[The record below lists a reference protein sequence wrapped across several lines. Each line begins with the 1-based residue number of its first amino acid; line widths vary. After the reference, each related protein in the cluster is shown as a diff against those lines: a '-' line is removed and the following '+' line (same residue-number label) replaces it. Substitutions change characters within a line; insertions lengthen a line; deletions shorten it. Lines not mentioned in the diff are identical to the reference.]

1 MHSIK
6 EIFCDH
12 WDEFAI
18 QFKGRIRQVVLEDV
32 RRMLD
37 CGDITKGHLLYECS
51 SCGEKKKVGFTCKS
65 RFCSSC
71 GKIYVDARSE
81 NMAKKMLRVKH
92 RHMVFTI
99 AEELR
104 IFFKRERNLLA
115 LLPQVANSVLKR
127 IFKKVSK
134 KEEYMPGVATV
145 IHTFGGDLKWNP
157 HVHVIVTEGGM
168 GKITEWKNI
177 NYFNYKSLRRSWQ
190 KGLLDALLKNVSK
203 KRRELKNIINRLY
216 SEKKEGFYVFA
227 DRVIKNSKGA
237 IKYVG
242 RYTGRPAIANSRIV
256 SYDGEQVTYYY
267 NDKETGKRVEITISV
282 FEFIKRVIVHIA
294 DRGFQMIRYYG
305 LYANKRKDK
314 PRIMK
319 MLSEKLI
326 EFAEKHK
333 SWRKRIQMSF
343 GHDPLSCPK
352 CKTEMVLI
360 DIVYPVI
367 GSVLSLIHA
376 RECAKLEAEI
386 YEYQSM
392 DLELKNHYK
401 CPLVYV

>member
-6 EIFCDH
+6 EIFSDH
-12 WDEFAI
+12 WCAFEK
-18 QFKGRIRQVVLEDV
+18 QFKDRIRTVVLEDV
-32 RRMLD
+32 SRMLD

-51 SCGEKKKVGFTCKS
+51 SCGETKKVGFTCKS

-81 NMAKKMLRVKH
+81 NMAKKMIRVKH

-104 IFFKRERNLLA
+104 IFFKRERNLLS
-115 LLPQVANSVLKR
+115 LLPQVAYSVLKR

-134 KEEYMPGVATV
+134 KEEYTPGVATV

-157 HVHVIVTEGGM
+157 HVHVIVSEGGM
-168 GKITEWKNI
+168 GKLTEWKNI

-190 KGLLDALLKNVSK
+190 KGLLDALLENVTK
-203 KRRELKNIINRLY
+203 KKRELKNIINRLY

-242 RYTGRPAIANSRIV
+242 RYTGRSAIANSRIV
-256 SYDGEQVTYYY
+256 DYDGEKVTYYY
-267 NDKETGKRVEITISV
+267 NEKETGNRVELTVSV
-282 FEFIKRVIVHIA
+282 FEFIKRVIAHIP

-305 LYANKRKDK
+305 IYANKRKDK
-314 PRIMK
+314 PRIIK
-319 MLSEKLI
+319 MLSGKLI
-326 EFAEKHK
+326 EFANKHK

-352 CKTEMVLI
+352 CETEMEMI
-360 DIVYPVI
+360 DIVYPKI
-367 GSVLSLIHA
+367 GSVLSLIQE
-376 RECAKLEAEI
+376 REYAKIEREI
-386 YEYQSM
+386 YEYQIM
-392 DLELKNHYK
+392 DETLQVHYK
-401 CPLVYV
+401 KSPIYV

>member
-1 MHSIK
+1 MHNIK
-6 EIFCDH
+6 EIFNDH
-12 WDEFAI
+12 WDDFATH
-18 QFKGRIRQVVLEDV
+18 FKGRIREVVLEDV

-37 CGDITKGHLLYECS
+37 CGDITKGHLLYECP

-71 GKIYVDARSE
+71 GKVYVDTRSE

-99 AEELR
+99 AKELR
-104 IFFKRERNLLA
+104 IFFKRERELLA
-115 LLPQVANSVLKR
+115 LLPQVAYSVLKR
-127 IFKKVSK
+127 IFTKVSK
-134 KEEYMPGVATV
+134 KECYIPGVATV

-157 HVHVIVTEGGM
+157 HVHVIVSEGGM
-168 GKITEWKNI
+168 GKFTEWKNI

-190 KGLLDALLKNVSK
+190 KGLLDALKEHVKK
-203 KRRELKNIINRLY
+203 KRRELKNVINRLY

-227 DRVIKNSKGA
+227 DRVIKSSKGA

-256 SYDGEQVTYYY
+256 NYDGEKVTYYY
-267 NDKETGKRVEITISV
+267 DDKETGKRIEVTISV
-282 FEFIKRVIVHIA
+282 FEFIKRVIAHIPN
-294 DRGFQMIRYYG
+294 RGFQMIRYYG
-305 LYANKRKDK
+305 IYANKRKTK
-314 PRIMK
+314 PRIVK
-319 MLSEKLI
+319 MLSEKII
-326 EFAEKHK
+326 EFNEKHK

-352 CKTEMVLI
+352 CETTMEMI
-360 DIVYPVI
+360 DIVYPKI

-376 RECAKLEAEI
+376 REYAKIEQEI
-386 YEYQSM
+386 YEYQMM
-392 DLELKNHYK
+392 DLNLSKHYNS
-401 CPLVYV
+401 PLVYV